1 MVSETDAMFASASS
15 DGVVNVWDV
24 SFPSQSSGKH

>member
-1 MVSETDAMFASASS
+1 MVASASS

-24 SFPSQSSGKH
+24 SFPSQSSGKQSIMVK